1 MVMVKTGG
9 LSLAVLLLSA
19 GAAMAGTPPALYTAQ
34 QADAGAAIFT
44 QDCAM
49 CHGTDLKGGAGPAL
63 IGQSFAAPG
72 NDSTIGGVF
81 SVIAQQM
88 PASAPGSLTH
98 AQDEDAMAYILKL
111 NGYPAGAVPLDF
123 KDSLTATTPLV
134 SQVK

>member
-1 MVMVKTGG
+1 MAMVKTGG
-9 LSLAVLLLSA
+9 WAIAGLLLCA

-34 QADAGAAIFT
+34 QAAAGEAIYA

-49 CHGTDLKGGAGPAL
+49 CHGAGMQGQAGPAL
-63 IGQSFAAPG
+63 IGQGFASPG
-72 NDSTIGGVF
+72 SDSTIAGIF

-98 AQDEDAMAYILKL
+98 AQDEEAMAYILKQ
-111 NGYPAGAVPLDF
+111 NGYPAGSVPLDF
-123 KDSLTATTPLV
+123 NTSLASTAPLV